1 MVNIEDVLLLQA
13 YYFHNT
19 DFLIDKTFKGVSSE
33 LTKRHFPLGEWT

>member
-19 DFLIDKTFKGVSSE
+19 DFLIDKTFKASK
-33 LTKRHFPLGEWT
+33 LWTY